1 MLMMKVLENMT
12 HKLSILMLPL
22 VAGVLLVNS
31 CTSQQSN
38 VFGEE
43 KQAPD
48 EFAVYSRAPLSLPPD
63 FGLRPPK
70 PGVTRPQT
78 IVPRNKAKEAILSSS
93 RTPSSATSNGNAA
106 QAQADQTPGI
116 VALLSNA
123 GATHANPNIR
133 ALINSETS
141 GLSNGV
147 DGGIAEK
154 ILFWRKNDTSLK
166 GAVIDPA
173 AEQRRIRR
181 KSSEG
186 DVVEEDP
193 ARAVP
198 TIKRRDG
205 GASRTKKEKNFWGSL
220 FD

>member
-1 MLMMKVLENMT
+1 MK
-12 HKLSILMLPL
+12 HKLSILLSTL
-22 VAGVLLVNS
+22 VAGVLLVNG

-48 EFAVYSRAPLSLPPD
+48 EFAVYSRAPLSMPPD

-78 IVPRNKAKEAILSSS
+78 IKPRNDAKDALLSSS
-93 RTPSSATSNGNAA
+93 RTPPSAKSIGNAA

-123 GATHANPNIR
+123 GAKQANPDIR

-141 GLSNGV
+141 GLSSSLHK
-147 DGGIAEK
+147 GITNN
-154 ILFWRKNDTSLK
+154 ILFWRKNIITPK
-166 GAVIDPA
+166 GAVINPA
-173 AEQRRIRR
+173 VEQRRMRR
-181 KSSEG
+181 KSGEG
-186 DVVEEDP
+186 DVVEEAP
-193 ARAVP
+193 ASAAP
-198 TIKRRDG
+198 TIQRRGG
-205 GASRTKKEKNFWGSL
+205 GASRTDEGKSFWGRL

>member
-1 MLMMKVLENMT
+1 MLMMKVLAKMR
-12 HKLSILMLPL
+12 HKLLILILPM

-43 KQAPD
+43 KKAPD
-48 EFAVYSRAPLSLPPD
+48 EFAVYSRAPLSMPPD

-78 IVPRNKAKEAILSSS
+78 IVPRNTAKEAILSSS
-93 RTPSSATSNGNAA
+93 RTPSSATSDGNAA

-123 GATHANPNIR
+123 GATHTNPDIR

-141 GLSNGV
+141 SLSNSV

-154 ILFWRKNDTSLK
+154 ILFWRKNNTSLK
-166 GAVIDPA
+166 SAVIDPA

-181 KSSEG
+181 TTAEG
-186 DVVEEDP
+186 DVVEEAP
-193 ARAVP
+193 AQAVP
-198 TIKRRDG
+198 TIQRRDG
-205 GASRTKKEKNFWGSL
+205 GASRTKKEKSFWGSL
-220 FD
+220 FN